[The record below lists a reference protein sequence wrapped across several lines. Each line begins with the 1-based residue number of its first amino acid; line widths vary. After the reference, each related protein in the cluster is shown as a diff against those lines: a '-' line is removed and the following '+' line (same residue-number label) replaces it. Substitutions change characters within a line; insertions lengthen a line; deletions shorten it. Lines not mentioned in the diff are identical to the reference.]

1 MCAPGLVG
9 CSEPGD
15 LPVLGVPPAQFRRV
29 LRGSLLLFLLP
40 VSVHAHPTP
49 THPPA
54 DMGRKLGTL
63 HLSSTP
69 SCALPL
75 LLGEWGPWSW
85 CFVLPLGE
93 VAGVSGAA
101 GQGLLEA
108 CQRPNE
114 SLGYSGSGAGMGPA
128 NHGWV
133 GKEDRLTPS
142 LLGCSRGQPPWERQ
156 RRLVTSLEGSHPAT
170 PS

>member
-1 MCAPGLVG
+1 MGPEAGG
-9 CSEPGD
+9 S
-15 LPVLGVPPAQFRRV
+15 AS
-29 LRGSLLLFLLP
+29 LRG
-40 VSVHAHPTP
+40 VSASFPLARLCPRPAHP
-49 THPPA
+49 
-54 DMGRKLGTL
+54 DMRRKLGTP

-69 SCALPL
+69 SCALL
-75 LLGEWGPWSW
+75 LLQGEWGPWSW

-114 SLGYSGSGAGMGPA
+114 SLGYSGSGAGIGLA
-128 NHGWV
+128 NRGWV

-156 RRLVTSLEGSHPAT
+156 RHLVTSLEGSHPAT